1 MGVFLAPMA
10 GVTDLP
16 FRKLAREYGA
26 DLVVSEMISTQAL
39 VFKNQRT
46 LNMLTIDPQERPVA
60 IQLFGHK
67 PEVMAEGARIAVEQ
81 CQPEMIDLNFGC
93 PTPKIVKNGDGAAL
107 LRTPELLT
115 RVADAVV
122 RAVEIPVTAKI
133 RLGWDEGSINC
144 VEIAQRLQDVGVH
157 WITIHART
165 RSQFYSGKAN
175 WDWIRK
181 VKTNVRIPVVG
192 NGDVFSIEDAQ
203 AMFEYTDCDHI
214 AIGRGAQGNPWI
226 FSQIKAWQERGERIS
241 PPSYS
246 ERIALALRHLR
257 LKIDYDGVDK
267 GIKEMRPHLAW
278 YLKGIPHSAKVRG
291 KLNTAESY
299 EEVEKLLQT
308 IL

>member
-144 VEIAQRLQDVGVH
+144 V
-157 WITIHART
+157 
-165 RSQFYSGKAN
+165 
-175 WDWIRK
+175 
-181 VKTNVRIPVVG
+181 
-192 NGDVFSIEDAQ
+192 
-203 AMFEYTDCDHI
+203 
-214 AIGRGAQGNPWI
+214 
-226 FSQIKAWQERGERIS
+226 
-241 PPSYS
+241 
-246 ERIALALRHLR
+246 
-257 LKIDYDGVDK
+257 
-267 GIKEMRPHLAW
+267 
-278 YLKGIPHSAKVRG
+278 
-291 KLNTAESY
+291 
-299 EEVEKLLQT
+299 
-308 IL
+308 